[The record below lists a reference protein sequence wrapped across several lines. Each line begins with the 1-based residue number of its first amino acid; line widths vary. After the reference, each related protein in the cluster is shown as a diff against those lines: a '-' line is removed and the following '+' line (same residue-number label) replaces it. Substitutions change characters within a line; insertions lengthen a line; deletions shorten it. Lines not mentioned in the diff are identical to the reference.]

1 MKKLCLFLSTEFNG
15 FYTIADLSNVF
26 RNNPH
31 PSIEEEDV
39 ASWEYPLDKEL
50 EVGQLFY
57 FTRDLSPKPVSQFG
71 SGKMVIK
78 VEPVDISEYESLL
91 KGYRLFASGGN
102 SLLYSN
108 ALKNRV
114 LNLLERYYDRVVFRE
129 LRNNKLN
136 DLGI

>member
-1 MKKLCLFLSTEFNG
+1 MKKLCLFLSTDFNG

-26 RNNPH
+26 RNIAYPR
-31 PSIEEEDV
+31 IEEEDV

-57 FTRDLSPKPVSQFG
+57 FTRDLSP
-71 SGKMVIK
+71 GKMVIK
-78 VEPVDISEYESLL
+78 VEPVDIGEYESLL
-91 KGYRLFASGGN
+91 KGYRLFSSGGN

-114 LNLLERYYDRVVFRE
+114 LNLLERYYDRVVIRE
-129 LRNNKLN
+129 LRDKKLN
-136 DLGI
+136 ELL

>member
-1 MKKLCLFLSTEFNG
+1 MKKLCLFLSTELNG

-26 RNNPH
+26 RNIAY
-31 PSIEEEDV
+31 PSIDEEDV

-50 EVGQLFY
+50 EIGQLFY
-57 FTRDLSPKPVSQFG
+57 FTRDISP
-71 SGKMVIK
+71 GKMTIK
-78 VEPVDISEYESLL
+78 VEPVDIGEYESLL

>member
-1 MKKLCLFLSTEFNG
+1 MKKLCLFLSGEQLEND

-26 RNNPH
+26 RNIAYPR
-31 PSIEEEDV
+31 IEEEDV

-57 FTRDLSPKPVSQFG
+57 FTRDLSP
-71 SGKMVIK
+71 GKMVIK
-78 VEPVDISEYESLL
+78 IEPVDISEYESLL
-91 KGYRLFASGGN
+91 KGYRLFSSGGN

-114 LNLLERYYDRVVFRE
+114 LNLLERYYDSVVIRE
-129 LRNNKLN
+129 LRDKKLK
-136 DLGI
+136 DLL

>member
-1 MKKLCLFLSTEFNG
+1 MKKLCLFLSTEFKG

-26 RNNPH
+26 RNIAY

-39 ASWEYPLDKEL
+39 PSWEYPLDKEL
-50 EVGQLFY
+50 EIGQLFY
-57 FTRDLSPKPVSQFG
+57 FTRDISP
-71 SGKMVIK
+71 GKMVIK
-78 VEPVDISEYESLL
+78 VEPVDIGEYESLL

-114 LNLLERYYDRVVFRE
+114 LNLLERYYDSVVIRE
-129 LRNNKLN
+129 LRDKKLN
-136 DLGI
+136 ELL

>member
-26 RNNPH
+26 RNITYPR
-31 PSIEEEDV
+31 IEEEDV

-57 FTRDLSPKPVSQFG
+57 FTRDISP
-71 SGKMVIK
+71 GKMVIK
-78 VEPVDISEYESLL
+78 VEPVDIGEYESLL
-91 KGYRLFASGGN
+91 KGYRLFSSGGN

-108 ALKNRV
+108 ALKNRI
-114 LNLLERYYDRVVFRE
+114 LNLLERYYDSVVIRE
-129 LRNNKLN
+129 LRDKKLN
-136 DLGI
+136 ELL

>member
-1 MKKLCLFLSTEFNG
+1 MKKLCLFLSTELNG

-26 RNNPH
+26 RNITH

-50 EVGQLFY
+50 EIGQLFY
-57 FTRDLSPKPVSQFG
+57 FTREISP
-71 SGKMVIK
+71 GKMTIK
-78 VEPVDISEYESLL
+78 VEPIDISKYESLL

-102 SLLYSN
+102 SLPIIKRPLYSN

-114 LNLLERYYDRVVFRE
+114 LNLLERYYDRVVLTE
-129 LRNNKLN
+129 LRDKKINIILN
-136 DLGI
+136 P

>member
-50 EVGQLFY
+50 EIGQLFY
-57 FTRDLSPKPVSQFG
+57 FTRDISP
-71 SGKMVIK
+71 GKMFIK
-78 VEPVDISEYESLL
+78 VEPVDISKYESLL

>member
-26 RNNPH
+26 RNIAYPR
-31 PSIEEEDV
+31 IEEEDV

-57 FTRDLSPKPVSQFG
+57 FTRDLSP
-71 SGKMVIK
+71 GKMVIK
-78 VEPVDISEYESLL
+78 VEPVDIVEYDSLL
-91 KGYRLFASGGN
+91 KGYRLFSSGGN

-114 LNLLERYYDRVVFRE
+114 LNFLERYYDSVVIRE
-129 LRNNKLN
+129 LRDKKLN
-136 DLGI
+136 ELL

>member
-50 EVGQLFY
+50 EIGQLFY
-57 FTRDLSPKPVSQFG
+57 FTRDLSP
-71 SGKMVIK
+71 GKMVIK

>member
-26 RNNPH
+26 RNIAYPR
-31 PSIEEEDV
+31 IEEEDV

-57 FTRDLSPKPVSQFG
+57 FTRDLSP
-71 SGKMVIK
+71 GKMVIK
-78 VEPVDISEYESLL
+78 IEPVDIGEYESLL
-91 KGYRLFASGGN
+91 KGYRLFSSGGN

-108 ALKNRV
+108 ALKNRI
-114 LNLLERYYDRVVFRE
+114 LNLLERYYDRVVIRE
-129 LRNNKLN
+129 LRDKKLK
-136 DLGI
+136 DLL